1 MQTKKTKKTMRQ
13 KEVRTK
19 EQTVDENVFIHLN
32 TY

>member
-1 MQTKKTKKTMRQ
+1 MQTKKKTMRQ

-19 EQTVDENVFIHLN
+19 EETVDENVFIHLN

>member
-1 MQTKKTKKTMRQ
+1 MQTKKKTMRQ